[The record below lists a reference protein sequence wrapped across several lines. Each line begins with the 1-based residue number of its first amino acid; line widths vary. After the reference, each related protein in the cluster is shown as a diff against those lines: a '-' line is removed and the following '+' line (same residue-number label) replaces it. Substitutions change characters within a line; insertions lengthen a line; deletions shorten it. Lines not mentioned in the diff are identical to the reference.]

1 MFLLI
6 FVEKAENCSYFI
18 FNGSI
23 MSIFR
28 VFTPVPNG
36 PHKGA
41 IISNQS
47 HYSLMNMR
55 FICILFSVVLCGVV
69 SLFLISVIE

>member
-1 MFLLI
+1 MFLLF

-18 FNGSI
+18 FNSSI

-28 VFTPVPNG
+28 VFTPDPN
-36 PHKGA
+36 PNARHKGA

-47 HYSLMNMR
+47 HY
-55 FICILFSVVLCGVV
+55 IL
-69 SLFLISVIE
+69 